1 MCTAVLIHSLKL
13 KTRYPCDVVSI
24 VIIFLIYDDLGQVT
38 DIVDA
43 SDSINILHSLISTQ
57 TAFF

>member
-1 MCTAVLIHSLKL
+1 MN
-13 KTRYPCDVVSI
+13 VVSI

-38 DIVDA
+38 DIVGA

-57 TAFF
+57 TPFSNAKTPT